1 MPSGSSPASFTA
13 ARTSAIPDWEMKLL
27 LPNRLKSMESACYK
41 STWAFHA
48 QMRAICA
55 LHSVTASPLAHQ
67 VKDIAR
73 LRGKVWKLTTC
84 IMLHSMH
91 SHLHWQMN
99 FGPITLTT
107 KYIYIGYRSFFKEN
121 PAVGHYNRQTYMSWH
136 HLNPKATHVFWRWDH
151 MCEWPSV
158 YCMTWWPKLIQN
170 SNLCQKR
177 SVWTYAVTTIG
188 VHVVREILWWM
199 ESTYLLLQGLAPIP
213 KQGSANMTGKG
224 FWKILVLT

>member
-1 MPSGSSPASFTA
+1 
-13 ARTSAIPDWEMKLL
+13 
-27 LPNRLKSMESACYK
+27 
-41 STWAFHA
+41 
-48 QMRAICA
+48 
-55 LHSVTASPLAHQ
+55 
-67 VKDIAR
+67 
-73 LRGKVWKLTTC
+73 
-84 IMLHSMH
+84 
-91 SHLHWQMN
+91 MN

-151 MCEWPSV
+151 MCEWPQRIL
-158 YCMTWWPKLIQN
+158 YDLMTSKLIQN

-177 SVWTYAVTTIG
+177 SVSTYAVTTIA

-224 FWKILVLT
+224 FWKILVLTWVSQTIFLATFHKMFLTNLFHAACDDVPFCHPRSVSVTSS